1 MIIIKD
7 KIRIALWIFIVYV
20 FSFLCYTPMMLKK
33 LGIEF
38 PNMLTYLKYFF
49 VIMPALVS
57 IIFILCEQN
66 LKKFLIGNFKKVSLK
81 ELFIC
86 MIIALVGIVTTFFY
100 SFFGKIDLFTDSM
113 VVFLINCVYLF
124 ITALIEEIAWRG
136 FLLRNL
142 FTKNK
147 KIKVIIFVGVIWTI
161 WHIPMWLIRN
171 SLPIL
176 DILYLSIWTMLIS
189 IILGVLYYVYENIFS
204 VALLHMIFNVC
215 FLAPVKN
222 NNIVIMFFSIVAI
235 ILFKNKKKIS
245 NST

>member
-147 KIKVIIFVGVIWTI
+147 KINVIIFVGY
-161 WHIPMWLIRN
+161 
-171 SLPIL
+171 L
-176 DILYLSIWTMLIS
+176 DNLTYS
-189 IILGVLYYVYENIFS
+189 
-204 VALLHMIFNVC
+204 NV
-215 FLAPVKN
+215 VN
-222 NNIVIMFFSIVAI
+222 
-235 ILFKNKKKIS
+235 
-245 NST
+245 